1 MISHMNTE
9 QLTLPCKR
17 QLWTALS
24 GLEINIKFHTSITS
38 AIIEMY
44 DFVLKCSIANT
55 LKLRKIYFITNKQ
68 YAMYY

>member
-1 MISHMNTE
+1 MILHMNTE

-17 QLWTALS
+17 QLWT
-24 GLEINIKFHTSITS
+24 

>member
-1 MISHMNTE
+1 MILHMNTE

-55 LKLRKIYFITNKQ
+55 
-68 YAMYY
+68 